1 MIGAYIVFFF
11 FLAWLARFHFLDTI
25 LKAVGLKRDEDSA
38 AEWLSTPLAFWGF
51 VVGSLGIVAWCAA
64 FGIPLAAS
72 VLVVVFFF
80 LFMLVATRVICQGGI
95 TYFTLTAAPLDGI
108 LTLFGSK
115 FLTPA
120 GVVMA
125 AVIQKMLFV
134 DLREALMPSLL
145 HARKVTEGI
154 RNNRWVSTGIV
165 IALAAGVATSF
176 IAMLAVCYK
185 FGARELHTEWAT
197 RTTLAVYEGAFQ
209 LVEAP
214 AVVSKWVLIFAVT
227 GAVVMLALVVCYHR
241 FFWWPIHP
249 IGYLAAY
256 SSAMWILWFSFFVG
270 WVFNSLC
277 LRYGGIALFRKLRY
291 FFVGLIIGDFFMAG
305 SWAIYGLFSY
315 ASYLVLPD

>member
-1 MIGAYIVFFF
+1 MK
-11 FLAWLARFHFLDTI
+11 T
-25 LKAVGLKRDEDSA
+25 
-38 AEWLSTPLAFWGF
+38 
-51 VVGSLGIVAWCAA
+51 
-64 FGIPLAAS
+64 
-72 VLVVVFFF
+72 
-80 LFMLVATRVICQGGI
+80 
-95 TYFTLTAAPLDGI
+95 
-108 LTLFGSK
+108 
-115 FLTPA
+115 
-120 GVVMA
+120 
-125 AVIQKMLFV
+125 
-134 DLREALMPSLL
+134 
-145 HARKVTEGI
+145 
-154 RNNRWVSTGIV
+154 
-165 IALAAGVATSF
+165 F